1 MPDPALA
8 AALDS
13 GLTPSLALR
22 AALAER
28 LVLEVAEERY
38 GAEVVALATRL
49 LADSRARGTEGFD
62 GLAAPL
68 AEATTETLTGLL
80 RTLTAYFHLVNKA
93 EQHEIVRVNRQRA
106 QSATPASPR
115 GESIADAVHQL
126 KEAGASRAQAM
137 AWVQS
142 LDIQPTL
149 TAHPTEARRRTVL
162 LHQGEAARLL
172 DALGDDDLTPAERDD
187 ARAGLMNRLRL
198 LLATDEVRTN
208 AVTVEDEVRNGLYFV
223 ATTIWDVIPSI
234 HRDLRRAFRDA
245 YGDERGM
252 RDGEQ
257 WRGAQKRAPEASGA
271 AETPPTKGEET
282 SPECSEPASGARDG
296 APHPSSSRIPH
307 PSLPPIVR
315 YRSWIGGDRDGN
327 PYVTPEVTAWTL
339 RAHREDALKL
349 HRRALDG
356 VRLELSVSDRQ
367 AEIPDALR
375 ESIDADRELV
385 NLDERRWRQ
394 NEHEPIR
401 LKVLLMAAKLD
412 ALIAGE
418 PMDYDARGYRA
429 DLALI
434 ADTLHAAGLGPLAEN
449 GALADLRVRADAFGF
464 HLAALDLRQHSRLHE
479 ESVTALLAHAGVAED
494 YASLSERERVEI
506 LTQELMTGRPLA
518 READDLGESAASVLG
533 SMRVAREA
541 GEEALNVYIISMTDA
556 VSDVLEVLLLAKEA
570 GLWRRHAD
578 GTVES
583 ALDVAPLL
591 ETVADLEAGEDL
603 LGELFAHPVYAAHLR
618 ARGQMQEVMLGYSD
632 SNKDG
637 GYLAANWALH
647 KAQGSVARACQKAG
661 IRLRL
666 FHGRGGTVGRGGG
679 RAGQA
684 IRAIPNEAQTGAIRF
699 TEQGEVISFRYS
711 LRGIAH
717 RHLEQIV
724 HAQLLAV
731 ADASAKPEENLPPQA
746 TALMDRL
753 ADRSMQAYRALV
765 DAPDFWPWYLAST
778 PIEHIAGLSIASRP
792 VSRKDAQSL
801 DFAGIRAIPWVFA
814 WTQPRM
820 TAPGWFGTGT
830 AFAEALSD
838 GDLDTLRDMH
848 DRWLFFRAIV
858 SNARREL
865 GRARLPVS
873 RLYNALGEDAGASGA
888 PFETVETEASRSEM
902 ALLRIATL
910 DDLLEDS
917 RAISATVRYRNP
929 ATDVLN
935 LAQLELM
942 RRWRAD
948 AGGGSE
954 TEGASGER
962 EALQTALF
970 LSINGI
976 AAAMQSTG

>member
-1 MPDPALA
+1 MSDPALS

-22 AALAER
+22 NALAER
-28 LVLEVAEERY
+28 LVMDVAQERY
-38 GAEVVALATRL
+38 GAEVTDLAQQLLAQSREKGTDGFDALAK
-49 LADSRARGTEGFD
+49 
-62 GLAAPL
+62 PL
-68 AEATTETLTGLL
+68 AEASVEEIAGLL
-80 RTLTAYFHLVNKA
+80 RTLTAYFHLVNKS
-93 EQHEIVRVNRQRA
+93 EQHEIVRVNRKRA
-106 QSATPASPR
+106 QNATPEAPR
-115 GESIADAVHQL
+115 RESIADAVHQL
-126 KEAGASRAQAM
+126 KEAGASREQALE
-137 AWVQS
+137 WVRS

-187 ARAGLMNRLRL
+187 AREGLMNRLRL

-234 HRDLRRAFRDA
+234 HRDLRRAFREA
-245 YGDERGM
+245 YGEEEG
-252 RDGEQ
+252 GSSQ
-257 WRGAQKRAPEASGA
+257 LAVAEA
-271 AETPPTKGEET
+271 
-282 SPECSEPASGARDG
+282 ASGARGEDSSN
-296 APHPSSSRIPH
+296 PQSPDPS
-307 PSLPPIVR
+307 PSTFGPIVR

-339 RAHREDALKL
+339 RAHREDALRL
-349 HRRALDG
+349 HRRALDE

-367 AEIPDALR
+367 AEMPDALR
-375 ESIDADRELV
+375 ESIDADREV
-385 NLDERRWRQ
+385 VRLDDRRWRQ

-401 LKVLLMAAKLD
+401 LKLLLMAAKIDGL
-412 ALIAGE
+412 LAGDDL
-418 PMDYDARGYRA
+418 DYDARGYRQ

-434 ADTLHAAGLGPLAEN
+434 ADSLHAAGLGPLAEN

-479 ESVTALLAHAGVAED
+479 ESVAALLAHAGVAED
-494 YASLSERERVEI
+494 YASLGEAERVEI
-506 LTQELMTGRPLA
+506 LTQELLTGRPLA

-591 ETVADLEAGEDL
+591 ETVADLEAGEAL
-603 LGELFAHPVYAAHLR
+603 LGELFEHPVYAAHLR
-618 ARGQMQEVMLGYSD
+618 ARGGMQEVMLGYSD

-647 KAQGSVARACQKAG
+647 KAQGSVARACAKAG
-661 IRLRL
+661 VRLRL

-731 ADASAKPEENLPPQA
+731 ADAARKPEENLPPEV

-753 ADRSMQAYRALV
+753 AGRSMETYRAMV
-765 DAPDFWPWYLAST
+765 DHPDFWPWYLAAT

-792 VSRKDAQSL
+792 VSRKGAATL

-820 TAPGWFGTGT
+820 TAPGWFGAGT

-838 GDLDTLRDMH
+838 GELDTLRGLH

-858 SNARREL
+858 ANARREL

-873 RLYNALGEDAGASGA
+873 RLYNALGEASGASGA
-888 PFETVETEASRSEM
+888 PFETVEVEASKTEM
-902 ALLRIATL
+902 ALLRVSTM

-917 RAISATVRYRNP
+917 RAIAATVRYRNP

-942 RRWRAD
+942 RRWRETPEASDDAD
-948 AGGGSE
+948 L
-954 TEGASGER
+954 R
-962 EALQTALF
+962 TALF

>member
-1 MPDPALA
+1 MSDPALS
-8 AALDS
+8 AALDA

-22 AALAER
+22 TALAER
-28 LVLEVAEERY
+28 LVMEAAAERY
-38 GAEVVALATRL
+38 GADVTDLARRL
-49 LADSRARGTEGFD
+49 LATSRASGNSGFD
-62 GLAAPL
+62 ALAEPL
-68 AEATTETLTGLL
+68 AEASTEQIAGLL

-106 QSATPASPR
+106 QDATPEAPR
-115 GESIADAVHQL
+115 RESIADAVHRL
-126 KEAGASRAQAM
+126 KASGASREQALE
-137 AWVQS
+137 WVRA

-149 TAHPTEARRRTVL
+149 TAHPTEARRRTIL

-187 ARAGLMNRLRL
+187 ARSGLMNRLRL

-223 ATTIWDVIPSI
+223 ATTIWDVIPTI
-234 HRDLRRAFRDA
+234 HRDLRRAFREA
-245 YGDERGM
+245 F
-252 RDGEQ
+252 
-257 WRGAQKRAPEASGA
+257 GASGAEGSEFRVPSSGLSAPTSPEASG
-271 AETPPTKGEET
+271 GF
-282 SPECSEPASGARDG
+282 G
-296 APHPSSSRIPH
+296 AP
-307 PSLPPIVR
+307 VR

-339 RAHREDALKL
+339 RAHREDALRL
-349 HRRALDG
+349 HRRALNEL
-356 VRLELSVSDRQ
+356 RLELSVSDRQ
-367 AEIPDALR
+367 VEGLEALHA
-375 ESIDADRELV
+375 SIEADREVVTLE
-385 NLDERRWRQ
+385 ERRWRQ

-401 LKVLLMAAKLD
+401 LKLLLMRAKLD
-412 ALIAGE
+412 ALLAGE
-418 PMDYDARGYRA
+418 PLDYDARGYRA

-434 ADTLHAAGLGPLAEN
+434 ADALHAAGLGPLADE

-464 HLAALDLRQHSRLHE
+464 HLAALDLRQHSRVHE
-479 ESVTALLAHAGVAED
+479 EAVTALFAHAGVAED
-494 YASLSERERVEI
+494 YASLDEAARVDL
-506 LTQELMTGRPLA
+506 LTQELMNGRPLA
-518 READDLGESAASVLG
+518 RETDDLGESAASVLG

-541 GEEALNVYIISMTDA
+541 GEEALNVYIISRTDA

-583 ALDVAPLL
+583 QLDVAPLL
-591 ETVADLEAGEDL
+591 ETVADLEAGEAL
-603 LGELFAHPVYAAHLR
+603 LGELFAHPVYAAHLA

-647 KAQGSVARACQKAG
+647 KAQGSVARACQRAG
-661 IRLRL
+661 VRLRL

-699 TEQGEVISFRYS
+699 TEQGEVISFRYALS
-711 LRGIAH
+711 GIAH

-731 ADASAKPEENLPPQA
+731 ADAAETPEEALAPEV

-753 ADRSMQAYRALV
+753 AGRSMETYRAMV

-792 VSRKDAQSL
+792 VSRKGAATL

-814 WTQPRM
+814 WTQPRI

-838 GDLDTLRDMH
+838 GDLDTLR
-848 DRWLFFRAIV
+848 
-858 SNARREL
+858 
-865 GRARLPVS
+865 G
-873 RLYNALGEDAGASGA
+873 
-888 PFETVETEASRSEM
+888 
-902 ALLRIATL
+902 
-910 DDLLEDS
+910 
-917 RAISATVRYRNP
+917 
-929 ATDVLN
+929 
-935 LAQLELM
+935 
-942 RRWRAD
+942 
-948 AGGGSE
+948 
-954 TEGASGER
+954 
-962 EALQTALF
+962 
-970 LSINGI
+970 
-976 AAAMQSTG
+976 

>member
-1 MPDPALA
+1 MEA
-8 AALDS
+8 AAERYGADV
-13 GLTPSLALR
+13 TD
-22 AALAER
+22 LAER
-28 LVLEVAEERY
+28 LLAQSREA
-38 GAEVVALATRL
+38 GPGGFDALA
-49 LADSRARGTEGFD
+49 G
-62 GLAAPL
+62 PL
-68 AEATTETLTGLL
+68 AEASVEQITGLV

-106 QSATPASPR
+106 QSATPEAPR
-115 GESIADAVHQL
+115 RESIADAIHQL
-126 KEAGASRAQAM
+126 KASGASREDALE
-137 AWVQS
+137 WVRA

-149 TAHPTEARRRTVL
+149 TAHPTEARRRTIL

-187 ARAGLMNRLRL
+187 ARSGLMNRLRL

-234 HRDLRRAFRDA
+234 HKDLRRAFREA
-245 YGDERGM
+245 YGD
-252 RDGEQ
+252 
-257 WRGAQKRAPEASGA
+257 APEASG
-271 AETPPTKGEET
+271 GF
-282 SPECSEPASGARDG
+282 G
-296 APHPSSSRIPH
+296 AP
-307 PSLPPIVR
+307 VR

-339 RAHREDALKL
+339 RAHRQDALRL
-349 HRRALDG
+349 HRRALNE
-356 VRLELSVSDRQ
+356 VRLQLSVSDRQ
-367 AEIPDALR
+367 VEGLEALHA
-375 ESIDADRELV
+375 SIAKDRERATLE
-385 NLDERRWRQ
+385 ERRWRQ

-401 LKVLLMAAKLD
+401 LKLHLMAAKID
-412 ALIAGE
+412 ALLAGDDL
-418 PMDYDARGYRA
+418 DYDARGYRA

-434 ADTLHAAGLGPLAEN
+434 ADSLHAAGLGPLADE

-464 HLAALDLRQHSRLHE
+464 HLAALDLRQHSRVHE
-479 ESVTALLAHAGVAED
+479 EAVTALFAHAGVAED
-494 YASLSERERVEI
+494 YASLDEASRVEL
-506 LTQELMTGRPLA
+506 LTRELTNGRPLA

-583 ALDVAPLL
+583 QLDVAPLL
-591 ETVADLEAGEDL
+591 ETVADLEAGEAL
-603 LGELFAHPVYAAHLR
+603 LGELFEHPVYAAHLR
-618 ARGQMQEVMLGYSD
+618 ARGGMQEVMLGYSD

-647 KAQGSVARACQKAG
+647 KAQGSVARACQRAG

-699 TEQGEVISFRYS
+699 TEQGEVISFRYA
-711 LRGIAH
+711 LKGIAH

-731 ADASAKPEENLPPQA
+731 ADAAEKPEENLPA
-746 TALMDRL
+746 ETVALMDRL
-753 ADRSMQAYRALV
+753 ATRSMETYRAMV
-765 DAPDFWPWYLAST
+765 DSPDFWPWYLAST
-778 PIEHIAGLSIASRP
+778 PIEHIAGMSIASRP
-792 VSRKDAQSL
+792 VSRKGAATL

-814 WTQPRM
+814 WTQPRI

-838 GDLDTLRDMH
+838 GELDTLRGLH

-865 GRARLPVS
+865 GRARLPIS
-873 RLYNALGEDAGASGA
+873 RLYNALGEASGASGA
-888 PFETVETEASRSEM
+888 PFETVEVEASKSEM

-935 LAQLELM
+935 LAQLDLM
-942 RRWRAD
+942 RRWR
-948 AGGGSE
+948 E
-954 TEGASGER
+954 TPEASGDADLR
-962 EALQTALF
+962 TALF